1 MTATAQRRAGAAMKL
16 PVQGWL
22 RAATRTLAAVT
33 LLTTAQ
39 ALAQTGA
46 KFMHLT
52 ADQAQTLLAL
62 AHDYHPRGGVPESH
76 YTGCLAPYD
85 AQAGNAQDRQ
95 RLDDALNLVEGAV
108 RRMGYTSYAAITDEY
123 ERMRLAKTPAERQWM
138 KQFRADV
145 GQCLDRAAQP
155 R

>member
-1 MTATAQRRAGAAMKL
+1 MTAKTPGHAGAAMMFS
-16 PVQGWL
+16 G
-22 RAATRTLAAVT
+22 RAGQCAPTRALI
-33 LLTTAQ
+33 
-39 ALAQTGA
+39 ALALLGAVQAMGQSPA
-46 KFMHLT
+46 KFTHLT

-62 AHDYHPRGGVPESH
+62 AHDYHPRNGVPESH
-76 YTGCLAPYD
+76 YTSCLVPYD
-85 AQAGNAQDRQ
+85 AQAGNVQGRQ
-95 RLDDALNLVEGAV
+95 RMDEALGLIEGAV

-123 ERMRLAKTPAERQWM
+123 ERTRLAKMLAEKQWM